1 MNRVL
6 ERSRPLISVLDF
18 TPQQITSFLRSKL
31 SAGFVKEAYIF
42 GSYAE
47 SKLNP
52 WSDLDLL
59 IVADSELPFLE
70 RPRQYIEL
78 NELGVPIDILVYTKD
93 EFDALKNSNSGF
105 WKSFQKCHLRLL

>member
-6 ERSRPLISVLDF
+6 ERSRPLISILDF
-18 TPQQITSFLRSKL
+18 APQQITSFLRSKL
-31 SAGFVKEAYIF
+31 SAGVVKEAYIF
-42 GSYAE
+42 GSFAE

-59 IVADSELPFLE
+59 IVADTELPFLE

-78 NELGVPIDILVYTKD
+78 NELGVPIDLLVYTKD
-93 EFDALKNSNSGF
+93 EFDALKISNSGF